1 VSSLA
6 YRADIDGLRA
16 IAVTLVLLFHAH
28 LGFTGG
34 FVGVDL
40 FFVLSGY
47 LITGIVLRDLEVGTF
62 RLSEFWTRRVR
73 RLAPAALVMTLVT
86 LAVGALVLFP
96 EDFEELGKSAIAH
109 PLMVANFFFWGKT
122 GYFEG
127 PADLKPLLHT
137 WSLAVEEQFYL
148 VYPLL
153 LILLARLQ
161 RWKLFSVL
169 AGLAAVSFAGSM
181 WAVAH
186 WPGAAFFLLP
196 SRMWELLLGGLLWVL
211 PSPARWPARAMQWLG
226 IVGALALAVVAWG
239 YTSATPFPGL
249 AALPPCLATAAMIY
263 ANGHPNVIL
272 RTVLAW
278 EPLVALGRMSYS
290 LYLWHWPI
298 CVYLRYRFGDDFT
311 AGPQLLA
318 VVLSLVSG
326 WLSWRYLETPFRQG
340 AYWSSHRR
348 AWSSFAVATTVVIAC
363 GWFVRVYD
371 GLPGR
376 FPPGVRSLIATL
388 EAPRYKKTVTLTE
401 VTTNRL
407 PQFGDPTGDV
417 TCLLWG
423 DSHAMALV
431 PVLDE
436 VCNELKI
443 RGFHATYSG
452 TLPLVDFD
460 TTRLGIAPEEYD
472 EAVLDQI
479 LKGDFDL
486 VLLTGYWSR
495 DSDHP
500 DFRPSLR
507 ETVAALLE
515 TGVRVVILRDVPI
528 QEGGT
533 GSLIAA
539 PLQRGTNLEDLGVTL
554 AEHREYQRS
563 ADEALIELAGEFVT
577 LADPTP
583 FLLDDTGRCRIVMN
597 GECLYSDRHHLSL
610 VGAHRL
616 KPFFAK
622 LLDPWRLDQ
631 QPKPP
636 AVPVTQSPE
645 QTDIRK

>member
-1 VSSLA
+1 VSSLV

-16 IAVTLVLLFHAH
+16 VAVTLVLLFHAH
-28 LGFTGG
+28 LGVAGG

-47 LITGIVLRDLEVGTF
+47 LITGIVLRDLAAGTF

-73 RLAPAALVMTLVT
+73 RIAPAALVMTLVT
-86 LAVGALVLFP
+86 LGVGALVLFP
-96 EDFEELGKSAIAH
+96 EDFEELGKSAIVH
-109 PLMVANFFFWGKT
+109 PLMVANFFFWRKT

-148 VYPLL
+148 LYPLL
-153 LILLARLQ
+153 LMFAARFP
-161 RWKLFSVL
+161 RRVLFGVL
-169 AGLAAVSFAGSM
+169 AGLAAVSFAGSV

-186 WPGAAFFLLP
+186 RPGAAFFLLP

-211 PSPARWPARAMQWLG
+211 PAPTRWPARAMQWLG
-226 IVGALALAVVAWG
+226 QIGATTLAVVAWS

-249 AALPPCLATAAMIY
+249 AALPPCLATAAILY
-263 ANGHPNVIL
+263 ANGHPRVAL
-272 RTVLAW
+272 RTALAW
-278 EPLVALGRMSYS
+278 GPLVTIGRMSYS

-298 CVYLRYRFGDDFT
+298 FVYLRYRYGDEFT
-311 AGPQLLA
+311 AGPRLLA
-318 VVLSLVSG
+318 VALSLVSA
-326 WLSWRYLETPFRQG
+326 WLSWRYLETPCRHG
-340 AYWSSHRR
+340 AFWTNRR
-348 AWSSFAVATTVVIAC
+348 VWSSFAVATGVIIAC
-363 GWFVRVYD
+363 GWFVREHN

-376 FPPGVRSLIATL
+376 FPPGLRNVIATL
-388 EAPRYKKTVTLTE
+388 EAPRYEKTVTLTD
-401 VTTNRL
+401 VATNRM
-407 PQFGDPTGDV
+407 PQFGDPTGKV

-431 PVLDE
+431 PALDE
-436 VCNELKI
+436 ICSELRI

-452 TLPLVDFD
+452 TLPLVDFSP
-460 TTRLGIAPEEYD
+460 TRLGVAPEEYD
-472 EAVLDQI
+472 EAVLDRI
-479 LKGDFDL
+479 LEEDFDL
-486 VLLTGYWSR
+486 VLLAGYWSR
-495 DSDHP
+495 DSEHP

-507 ETVAALLE
+507 ETIAALLA

-528 QEGGT
+528 QEGVT
-533 GSLIAA
+533 GSLIAT
-539 PLQRGTNLEDLGVTL
+539 PLRRGTDLDDLGVTL
-554 AEHREYQRS
+554 AEHREHQRS

-616 KPFFAK
+616 KPLFAD
-622 LLDPWRLDQ
+622 LLYPLRPQ
-631 QPKPP
+631 RQTKPP
-636 AVPVTQSPE
+636 AVPGARSPG
-645 QTDIRK
+645 QADIRD